1 MKKFKKIIAIF
12 CLLILYCYFINIS
25 NFPSSIITY
34 NENLNTYKLCPFLNL
49 KGETLVSSSDNSFE
63 YDLSL
68 SLGNV
73 KLKNVSL
80 TVLEKKYLVP
90 VGKTA
95 GIKLYIDGVMIVG
108 FSEIEN
114 IDGEIESIN
123 DNSNLEEGDRIIK
136 INDKEISNIEELRE
150 EINLVNGET
159 LKITVENISGEL
171 KEEIVNPIK
180 TGENEYKLGL
190 WVKEGAT
197 GVGTIS
203 FYNPE
208 TMEFA
213 ALGHGIVDSDTGELL
228 SIEKGEITET
238 KIVSLTKGTSRKSR
252 RSKRYYK

>member
-1 MKKFKKIIAIF
+1 MKKIKNIITIF
-12 CLLILYCYFINIS
+12 CLLIIYCYFINIS

-34 NENLNTYKLCPFLNL
+34 SENLSSYKLCPFLNL
-49 KGETLVSSSDNSFE
+49 KGETLVSSSGNNYNYE
-63 YDLSL
+63 LSL
-68 SLGNV
+68 SLGDIGV
-73 KLKNVSL
+73 KDVNL

-90 VGKTA
+90 VGKMA

-114 IDGEIESIN
+114 IDGKIESIA

-136 INDKEISNIEELRE
+136 INDKEISNIEELRK
-150 EINLVNGET
+150 EINFMNGEA

-171 KEEIVNPIK
+171 KEEVVNPIK

-238 KIVSLTKGTSRKSR
+238 QIVSLTKGISRKSW
-252 RSKRYYK
+252 

>member
-1 MKKFKKIIAIF
+1 M
-12 CLLILYCYFINIS
+12 
-25 NFPSSIITY
+25 
-34 NENLNTYKLCPFLNL
+34 
-49 KGETLVSSSDNSFE
+49 
-63 YDLSL
+63 
-68 SLGNV
+68 
-73 KLKNVSL
+73 
-80 TVLEKKYLVP
+80 
-90 VGKTA
+90 
-95 GIKLYIDGVMIVG
+95 
-108 FSEIEN
+108 SEIE
-114 IDGEIESIN
+114 GT
-123 DNSNLEEGDRIIK
+123 DNKKYKPYENSGIKEGDRIIK

-252 RSKRYYK
+252 RIKRYYK